1 MKTIFKIVASLSF
14 GLFAVACQQFYVDT
28 QMTPE
33 KAAASIK
40 LECDALD
47 SYTIQG
53 EKPQSVS
60 FKVASTTPWSITG
73 WENAEWLKVSPASS
87 ALSSLSEDI
96 VITAKANP
104 DYEDRSVTLVLSG
117 EGTDTTYKVVITQSR
132 RGKLYVQ
139 PVSDIFEA
147 EGNSLP
153 FTIETN
159 LAWEARSADQWLSFG
174 QDKGVGDGSVQTVQA
189 IAAANPSITRKTTV
203 TVTAGDD
210 KFSFEVTQKGQSLE
224 FLPVENPEVDR
235 RGGELLLGVKAT
247 MDWKAECDND
257 AFTVEK
263 DGKDKVKVTASF
275 NNKFA
280 PRKAVITIKPVSD
293 DFGDVSSQI
302 EVTQDVNFTFEGNCE
317 VLEDGSVKLSCGAKS
332 KVVTKDKYRY
342 VNIVLKLGDKHFG
355 DKGELWCSVNANECN
370 IYNQLSLGG
379 NLRIRQDGNLPVTKK
394 PSGDAVSTYNN
405 QKYSITKDDLNAMT
419 EYRFEVVNDIT
430 DDPDYP
436 GVKWHVVNFWY
447 NGKVHAT
454 MNYRSV
460 FADDPTA
467 EGRYWF
473 GFYNNTSDDTWY
485 VVKSCDVTAYAE

>member
-1 MKTIFKIVASLSF
+1 MKTIFKIVASLSL

-47 SYTIQG
+47 SYIIQG

-73 WENAEWLKVSPASS
+73 WESAEWLKVSPTSS

-104 DYEDRSVTLVLSG
+104 DFQDRSVTLTLAG
-117 EGTDTTYKVVITQSR
+117 EGTNTTYTVVITQSR
-132 RGKLYVQ
+132 KGKLFVQ
-139 PVSDIFEA
+139 PVSDVFEA

-159 LAWEARSADQWLSFG
+159 LAWEVRSADQWLTFSEAA
-174 QDKGVGDGSVQTVQA
+174 GVGNGSVQTVQA
-189 IAAANPSITRKTTV
+189 IAAANESITRKTTV
-203 TVTAGDD
+203 TVTAGED

-224 FLPVENPEVDR
+224 FLPAENPAVDR

-247 MDWKAECDND
+247 MDWKVECDNKD
-257 AFTVEK
+257 FTVEK
-263 DGKDKVKVTASF
+263 VGKDQVKVTAPF

-280 PRKAVITIKPVSD
+280 PKKAVITIKPVSD
-293 DFGDVSSQI
+293 SFGDVSSQL
-302 EVTQDVNFTFEGNCE
+302 EVPQDINFNFEGNCE
-317 VLEDGSVKLSCGAKS
+317 VLEDGSVKISCGAKS
-332 KVVTKDKYRY
+332 KVTTKDKFRY
-342 VNIVLKLGDKHFG
+342 VNIVVKLGEKHFG
-355 DKGELWCSVNANECN
+355 DKGEIWCAVNASECN

-379 NLRIRQDGNLPVTKK
+379 NLRIRQDGNLPVTTK

-405 QKYSITKDDLNAMT
+405 VKYSITKDDLNAMD

-447 NGKVHAT
+447 NGGIYAS

-460 FADDPTA
+460 FADDPAA
-467 EGRYWF
+467 EGHYWF